1 MRYAHEC
8 SGAFG
13 EPQGTAGNLWGGV
26 VVRSMCR
33 KRQSASVQRASPK
46 NVTQIAATIAKW
58 RLRHGFVG
66 THKVCKRHASL
77 ITLCAL
83 ALLAVSGY
91 SRVGAREGYI
101 FYSGVCPHT
110 ILRCVALAFAY
121 CFFQKKTRVAS
132 LQCPRRL
139 GRGIGL
145 SHNQLRKILRRR
157 TLQRTRHHNGLQ
169 SGPTLACRQK
179 ACKAASKMGCAS
191 PGISR
196 KSSPR
201 QCRLGKTKIGN

>member
-1 MRYAHEC
+1 
-8 SGAFG
+8 
-13 EPQGTAGNLWGGV
+13 

-33 KRQSASVQRASPK
+33 KRQSASVQRASTK
-46 NVTQIAATIAKW
+46 NVPQIAATIAKW

-169 SGPTLACRQK
+169 SGPIGGVKRSCEPLGR
-179 ACKAASKMGCAS
+179 
-191 PGISR
+191 ISR
-196 KSSPR
+196 VLRTYKSHDR
-201 QCRLGKTKIGN
+201 TRKTKTRRFTVFAARALHEHA